1 MNYSMFLPQT
11 AEVDIHTAGGQQAD
25 DINSVAEFIRIELG
39 YDRTADDED
48 DDSGQNFHLVNAVD
62 YFYRQETTVLADQ
75 QFVSLTTPAF
85 PEYPA
90 ARILSPYYE
99 IIAPPPEA

>member
-11 AEVDIHTAGGQQAD
+11 AEVDMRTASGQQAD
-25 DINSVAEFIRIELG
+25 DINSVAEFVRIELG

-62 YFYRQETTVLADQ
+62 YFYQQEITLLTDQ
-75 QFVSLTTPAF
+75 QFVSLTATAF
-85 PEYPA
+85 PEYNVGK
-90 ARILSPYYE
+90 ILSPYYD